1 MACNFM
7 LAGFPK
13 LSYEAFYNS
22 LLNLFQFLGHQYDVD
37 LRSGGGGN
45 NNNNNHSNVS
55 PDPAQPPV
63 TITTSSGGSGSPNEA
78 STAASSPAKPP
89 RYPSLGPFGL
99 CCLDYSFGTM
109 WRLVNQLPPTLQSFT
124 DITEKVESKNYD
136 WSADGGRFNAAKLI
150 NMCIWIPRFENR
162 AVYIWIRELL
172 AKVNNSVAAQQQQ
185 LKFSAESSDQNKVAP
200 VNLDETMAEL
210 MTKFNSLQYNYRLF
224 KTVVRTFYHF
234 KVSNSKLSSMISS
247 HSSDHLFSLPH
258 VQFPKFFTL
267 LAIDLFTERV
277 MLLIRSEFTRSVA
290 AIGGTVSEG
299 GGASSSGTI
308 TSKRSEKKGSKAS
321 KELQQQ
327 QQSTGDAILTP
338 ANAKSLSSDSQELIY
353 EKFLPQMIGLFQKMY
368 SDINTILIYD
378 GPLNNSNNSSSS
390 GSSPTRPCPG
400 PPSRS
405 PTTDLKYLFYR
416 SLVNICS
423 TNCFD
428 TSMSDISANI
438 VDFLPHT
445 ILLKI
450 DQWNRIHANVER
462 RAGQGPLHELISA
475 GHPMEVPLVEVQS
488 EGGGGSGGTGKSKNS
503 NGSSAYVHHFSAF
516 LSEKYSLSDFPTVS
530 SIETGAGN
538 IAWIKLK
545 QYWFKLFKFAESIY
559 W

>member
-7 LAGFPK
+7 LAGFPG

-37 LRSGGGGN
+37 LRTPSASSSGDQPAP
-45 NNNNNHSNVS
+45 SVTITS
-55 PDPAQPPV
+55 PDP
-63 TITTSSGGSGSPNEA
+63 SS
-78 STAASSPAKPP
+78 TKPP
-89 RYPSLGPFGL
+89 RYPQLGPFGL
-99 CCLDYSFGTM
+99 CCLDYTFQTM

-124 DITEKVESKNYD
+124 DIIKKVESKNYD
-136 WSADGGRFNAAKLI
+136 ADGKFNAAKLI
-150 NMCIWIPRFENR
+150 NLCIWIPRFENR

-172 AKVNNSVAAQQQQ
+172 TKMNNSVSAQQQQ
-185 LKFSAESSDQNKVAP
+185 QSLTESNEQAKAVPS
-200 VNLDETMAEL
+200 LEETIAEL
-210 MTKFNSLQYNYRLF
+210 MTKFNSLTYNYRLF
-224 KTVVRTFYHF
+224 KTVIRTFYHF

-258 VQFPKFFTL
+258 VQFPKLFTL
-267 LAIDLFTERV
+267 MAIDLFTERV
-277 MLLIRSEFTRSVA
+277 MALIKAEFTQSM
-290 AIGGTVSEG
+290 GSESG
-299 GGASSSGTI
+299 SGNVTTKKSESKRGKGQSSSAATV
-308 TSKRSEKKGSKAS
+308 
-321 KELQQQ
+321 EL
-327 QQSTGDAILTP
+327 ILTL
-338 ANAKSLSSDSQELIY
+338 ANAKGLSNESHELIY
-353 EKFLPQMIGLFQKMY
+353 EKYLPQMIGLFQKMY

-378 GPLNNSNNSSSS
+378 GPLMV
-390 GSSPTRPCPG
+390 GGRKQG
-400 PPSRS
+400 QRS
-405 PTTDLKYLFYR
+405 QTTDLKYLFYR

-428 TSMSDISANI
+428 TNMSDISANI

-450 DQWNRIHANVER
+450 DHWNRIHANVER
-462 RAGQGPLHELISA
+462 SQAEAQLHERIGA
-475 GHPMEVPLVEVQS
+475 GYPVEVPLVEVHS
-488 EGGGGSGGTGKSKNS
+488 DSAGAKSSSS
-503 NGSSAYVHHFSAF
+503 NESTYVNHFSAF
-516 LSEKYSLSDFPTVS
+516 LNEKYSLSDFPTVT

>member
-1 MACNFM
+1 M
-7 LAGFPK
+7 
-13 LSYEAFYNS
+13 
-22 LLNLFQFLGHQYDVD
+22 
-37 LRSGGGGN
+37 
-45 NNNNNHSNVS
+45 
-55 PDPAQPPV
+55 
-63 TITTSSGGSGSPNEA
+63 
-78 STAASSPAKPP
+78 
-89 RYPSLGPFGL
+89 
-99 CCLDYSFGTM
+99 
-109 WRLVNQLPPTLQSFT
+109 
-124 DITEKVESKNYD
+124 
-136 WSADGGRFNAAKLI
+136 
-150 NMCIWIPRFENR
+150 
-162 AVYIWIRELL
+162 
-172 AKVNNSVAAQQQQ
+172 
-185 LKFSAESSDQNKVAP
+185 
-200 VNLDETMAEL
+200 
-210 MTKFNSLQYNYRLF
+210 
-224 KTVVRTFYHF
+224 
-234 KVSNSKLSSMISS
+234 
-247 HSSDHLFSLPH
+247 
-258 VQFPKFFTL
+258 
-267 LAIDLFTERV
+267 
-277 MLLIRSEFTRSVA
+277 A

-299 GGASSSGTI
+299 ASSSTI

-321 KELQQQ
+321 KELLQQ

-378 GPLNNSNNSSSS
+378 GPLNNNNNSSGS

-488 EGGGGSGGTGKSKNS
+488 EGGGGSGGTGKNKNS